1 MDNKKTYIFLM
12 TIVIAF
18 GIIMYFVF
26 AKPNIKSGKDSATF
40 IVGDN
45 TIWKYDNK
53 KWLNITLSS
62 SIKKLNWQKYKV
74 FSDNKFLGT
83 YQLMYNDK
91 WYAFTDKNK
100 AVNLNG
106 KIFAYKSNYNINL
119 LQFESKE
126 ITPDDYVY
134 QVLSN
139 NNISLS
145 SKLTSLSKTD
155 IDFDNDGKLESFY
168 IVSNA
173 FADNFSPEYTFAF
186 VFMVKDKQIY
196 EIYKDISKNEFYNG
210 CKPYFTSFLDI
221 NNDNIYEFILSCGK
235 YSIEEE
241 VNMLYQLDND
251 NFKILISN

>member
-1 MDNKKTYIFLM
+1 MDNKKIYIFLM

-45 TIWKYDNK
+45 TIWKYNNK

-119 LQFESKE
+119 LQFAFS
-126 ITPDDYVY
+126 Y
-134 QVLSN
+134 
-139 NNISLS
+139 SLIA
-145 SKLTSLSKTD
+145 T
-155 IDFDNDGKLESFY
+155 N
-168 IVSNA
+168 
-173 FADNFSPEYTFAF
+173 
-186 VFMVKDKQIY
+186 
-196 EIYKDISKNEFYNG
+196 
-210 CKPYFTSFLDI
+210 
-221 NNDNIYEFILSCGK
+221 
-235 YSIEEE
+235 
-241 VNMLYQLDND
+241 
-251 NFKILISN
+251 